1 MRWLFLILFACAA
14 CGSPKVEVRPGVLT
28 VSQEQTAAWVR
39 NFNPLL
45 SGGMA
50 RWPTAN
56 GIFEPLM
63 IFNPMSGEHVPWL
76 ATSIAWVDGTQVLEV
91 ELREGVLWSDGEPF
105 DASDMAFTLEL
116 LKAQRALDGSGLWT
130 HAESTE
136 QVGTHTVRVTF
147 TKPYAP
153 GRSLVGGL
161 IVVPEHIWG
170 SVEDPVR
177 FANPEPVATGPFT
190 EVLRFDPQVWEL
202 GRNERYWRGPVAIEA
217 LRFPAFPSNEQATLA
232 LIHGEVDWAANF
244 VPAIDRIFVERDPQ
258 HHHYWFPAV
267 AGSIYLYPNHGHPA
281 LSDVR
286 VRKAISH
293 ALDRARI
300 VQVAMYDYTTPAD
313 ATGLS
318 EGHGAWKDRQAVA
331 DWARHDADRAQSL
344 LSEAG
349 WEPGIDGM
357 RRDAQGEPLTLEIS
371 TVAGWSDWVRA
382 AQVIANDLRSVGV
395 DARIRSHDFS
405 AWFERL
411 QRGDF
416 DLSIGWTVDGASP
429 YAHYRAMMSSSLVK
443 PAGEVAALN
452 WHRYGSV
459 EADRLLDAWARSPD
473 PKAQR
478 GFAHELQALFLEQAP
493 AIPLFLNPSW
503 GECSSRRF
511 TGWPSAEN
519 PYARLSPNHGAEA
532 LLVMNELQPAGTP

>member
-1 MRWLFLILFACAA
+1 MRLLFLSLFAWVACA
-14 CGSPKVEVRPGVLT
+14 SPQVEVRPGVLT

-56 GIFEPLM
+56 GVFEPLM
-63 IFNPMSGEHVPWL
+63 IFNPMAGEHVPWL
-76 ATSIAWVDGTQVLEV
+76 ATAITWVDGARVLEV
-91 ELREGVLWSDGEPF
+91 QLREGVVWSDGEPF
-105 DASDMAFTLEL
+105 DADDMAFTLRLMKE
-116 LKAQRALDGSGLWT
+116 QRALDGSGLWT
-130 HAESTE
+130 YAESAE
-136 QVGTHTVRVTF
+136 QIGSHTVRLTF
-147 TKPYAP
+147 KKPYAP

-161 IVVPEHIWG
+161 IVVPEHIW
-170 SVEDPVR
+170 STVEDPVR
-177 FANPEPVATGPFT
+177 FANPDPVATGPFT

-202 GRNERYWRGPVAIEA
+202 GRNPRYWRGPVAVEA

-244 VPAIDRIFVERDPQ
+244 VPAIDRIFVGRDPE

-267 AGSIYLYPNHGHPA
+267 AGSIYLYPNHRHAA
-281 LSDVR
+281 LADVR
-286 VRKAISH
+286 VRKAISK
-293 ALDRARI
+293 ALDRERM

-318 EGHGAWKDRQAVA
+318 EGHGAWKNRAQVGA
-331 DWARHDADRAQSL
+331 WANHDAEQAQAL

-349 WEPGIDGM
+349 WTLGADGL
-357 RRDAQGEPLTLEIS
+357 RQNTQGEALRLEIS

-382 AQVIANDLRSVGV
+382 AQVIANDLRAIGV

-429 YAHYRAMMSSSLVK
+429 YAHYRAMMSSRLLK
-443 PAGEVAALN
+443 PVGEVSALN
-452 WHRYGSV
+452 WHRYGNA

-473 PKAQR
+473 PAAQR
-478 GFAHELQALFLEQAP
+478 DYAHELQTLFLDEAP

-503 GECSSRRF
+503 GECSTRRF
-511 TGWPSAEN
+511 TGWPSADD

-532 LLVMNELQPAGTP
+532 LLVMNALKPVVNR